1 MFYRTSPV
9 AASVGLWN
17 AAIPQYAGAYSEA
30 YKNLNRDFLEI
41 VNCLKL
47 LRNSTHLFVQVKGSC
62 FNERIIK
69 IAEIP
74 TDIFFV

>member
-30 YKNLNRDFLEI
+30 YKNLR
-41 VNCLKL
+41 
-47 LRNSTHLFVQVKGSC
+47 
-62 FNERIIK
+62 
-69 IAEIP
+69 
-74 TDIFFV
+74 